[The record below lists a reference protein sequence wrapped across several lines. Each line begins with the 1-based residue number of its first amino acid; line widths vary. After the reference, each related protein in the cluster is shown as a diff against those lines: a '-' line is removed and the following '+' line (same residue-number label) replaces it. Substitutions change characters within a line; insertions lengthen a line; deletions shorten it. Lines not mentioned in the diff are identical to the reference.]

1 MQLVGGEMLGPFEKW
16 AVFEKWKVLESHFG
30 MRLLYLYVCLQLPL
44 REDANNNHH

>member
-16 AVFEKWKVLESHFG
+16 ADVLESHFG